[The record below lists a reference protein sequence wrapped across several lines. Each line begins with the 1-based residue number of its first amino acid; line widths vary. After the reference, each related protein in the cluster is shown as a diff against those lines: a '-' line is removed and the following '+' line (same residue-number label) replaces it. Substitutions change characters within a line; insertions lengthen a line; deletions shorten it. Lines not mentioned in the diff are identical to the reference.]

1 MHAVARVL
9 LLLRAEVLRHAHVD
23 AVGQADEEARKQ
35 RHERRRRADGAQRRR
50 AGKFADHGDVRHVE
64 QHLQQLRED
73 QRHTEQEDVFV

>member
-23 AVGQADEEARKQ
+23 AVGQADEKARKQ

-50 AGKFADHGDVRHVE
+50 AGKLADHVRHVE

>member
-23 AVGQADEEARKQ
+23 AVGQADEKARKQ

>member
-23 AVGQADEEARKQ
+23 AVGQADEEAREQ

-64 QHLQQLRED
+64 QHLQKLRKDE
-73 QRHTEQEDVFV
+73 RNAEQQNVFI